1 MKSGKTGVKHVRDL
15 RGVVDRESAEI
26 GVLITLQEP
35 TKPMSTEAASAGF
48 YESPW
53 GKHPR
58 IQILT
63 VENLLGGADIDY
75 PPITGSNVTYKKA
88 PRYERKVAEQLNL
101 DA

>member
-1 MKSGKTGVKHVRDL
+1 MSGR
-15 RGVVDRESAEI
+15 SAR
-26 GVLITLQEP
+26 V
-35 TKPMSTEAASAGF
+35 A
-48 YESPW
+48 
-53 GKHPR
+53 R
-58 IQILT
+58 ILT